1 MRFRKE
7 DKAGIYGTVIFHLAV
22 LVILLVCQIGYSLRG
37 ENTFVLDFS
46 KQEEVERIK
55 QEEMFKEDISSRIDE
70 LLAASAAGQI
80 SVRNV
85 AVDRSA
91 LRDDRGTDAQKLYE
105 DAARLQQELESG
117 FELPKPEDGLAS
129 VQDSRLAGAG
139 ITRYFEDVFI
149 SERIG
154 CHKPRREFFVIL
166 GYGRR

>member
-91 LRDDRGTDAQKLYE
+91 LRDDRGNVANTHAYPV
-105 DAARLQQELESG
+105 A
-117 FELPKPEDGLAS
+117 GL
-129 VQDSRLAGAG
+129 RG
-139 ITRYFEDVFI
+139 
-149 SERIG
+149 
-154 CHKPRREFFVIL
+154 
-166 GYGRR
+166 